1 MPPQLLVLHG
11 LEPPRASSKSAEE
24 ARAFVPDAVGVA
36 SSDSSTSWKDDTAEG
51 GPSLL
56 AELAQCGADMERT
69 RELERAELRKL
80 NQYLGQITSSVNL
93 CQQSIARKEVH
104 SERLDEL
111 AKRHK
116 ELLDQL
122 LHRKE

>member
-1 MPPQLLVLHG
+1 
-11 LEPPRASSKSAEE
+11 
-24 ARAFVPDAVGVA
+24 
-36 SSDSSTSWKDDTAEG
+36 
-51 GPSLL
+51 
-56 AELAQCGADMERT
+56 MERT
-69 RELERAELRKL
+69 RELERVELRKL

-122 LHRKE
+122 LQRKE